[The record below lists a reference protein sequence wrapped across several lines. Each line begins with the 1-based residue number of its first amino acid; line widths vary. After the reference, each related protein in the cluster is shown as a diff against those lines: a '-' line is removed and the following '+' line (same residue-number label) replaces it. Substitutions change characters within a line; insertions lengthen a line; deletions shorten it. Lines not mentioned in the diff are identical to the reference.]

1 MNWKIGQKKLLKCNR
16 DKNAKNMEVRFKNGI

>member
-1 MNWKIGQKKLLKCNR
+1 MNWNIGQKKLLKFNR